1 MRARE
6 PVAAGMVD
14 RDGIH
19 IAYED
24 FGGPGPAIV
33 FAPIDPIVT
42 TLAWKAQVPY
52 LARYGRVVTIDPR
65 GNGLSDRPLE
75 PTAYADVEFVGDIIA
90 VMDRL
95 GIEQAPLIGICTS
108 VWWSTLTAALHPER
122 VSAIV
127 AVAAAAPFLTSRNPL
142 RCYDFHSVPDSEEG
156 WAKETA
162 HYWRKDFRGYLEFF
176 AGQLLPEPHSTKQQ
190 EDFVGWGLQSPVE
203 AQVACWDSPWSSD
216 SAEETRS
223 WLARVRCPT
232 LAIHG
237 DEDRCQPP
245 ERSRV
250 FAELTNG
257 ELVTVAGAGHLPMAR
272 EPVLVNHAIRDFLQ
286 RQGLIDDVAP
296 EETHAVEVYAGE
308 RAPAPK
314 TRPRRTFSTPWNQPR
329 RALYL
334 SSPIGLGHARRDLAV
349 VRALRQQV
357 PGIEVDWLAQAPVT
371 TFLEANGERVHP
383 ASRWLANESAHFES
397 VCGEHDLNAFAAIR
411 DMDEILVNNFMVF
424 SDLVEREQYD
434 LWTGDEAW
442 EVDHFLHENPELKRA
457 AYAWL
462 TDFVGW
468 VPMPHADPAA
478 AEREAQLTADYNAEM
493 LDHVARLPRIRDHAL
508 FVGNPDDVVDTTFG
522 PGLPRVRD
530 WVAEHYDFTG
540 YVTGDD
546 TSPVEGDA
554 DAVRRDLGLGPDD
567 PLCVVAVGGS
577 GVGGSL
583 LRRAIEAH
591 RVAARRL
598 DGLRTVVVS
607 GPRIDPASLPQTPGV
622 TTLGFVPDL
631 PRLLAAADVALVQGG
646 LTTTMEL
653 TAAQR
658 PFVYVPLRNHFEQ
671 NVHVRQRLANYGAG
685 RCVLW
690 DDADPE
696 RLADALLEELG
707 RDVAYRPVETDGA
720 ARVAAL
726 LAELV

>member
-1 MRARE
+1 
-6 PVAAGMVD
+6 
-14 RDGIH
+14 
-19 IAYED
+19 
-24 FGGPGPAIV
+24 
-33 FAPIDPIVT
+33 
-42 TLAWKAQVPY
+42 
-52 LARYGRVVTIDPR
+52 
-65 GNGLSDRPLE
+65 
-75 PTAYADVEFVGDIIA
+75 
-90 VMDRL
+90 
-95 GIEQAPLIGICTS
+95 
-108 VWWSTLTAALHPER
+108 
-122 VSAIV
+122 
-127 AVAAAAPFLTSRNPL
+127 
-142 RCYDFHSVPDSEEG
+142 
-156 WAKETA
+156 
-162 HYWRKDFRGYLEFF
+162 
-176 AGQLLPEPHSTKQQ
+176 
-190 EDFVGWGLQSPVE
+190 
-203 AQVACWDSPWSSD
+203 
-216 SAEETRS
+216 
-223 WLARVRCPT
+223 
-232 LAIHG
+232 
-237 DEDRCQPP
+237 
-245 ERSRV
+245 
-250 FAELTNG
+250 
-257 ELVTVAGAGHLPMAR
+257 MAR